1 MRYDHEPSL
10 FCVTPVYF
18 AIVLPP
24 KTVMQSV
31 SLAILQH
38 EYGVKPSGIFEKCVD
53 ITGFFGDIRD
63 EARHGKAFAGLLK
76 RYFGE

>member
-31 SLAILQH
+31 SLAIL
-38 EYGVKPSGIFEKCVD
+38 
-53 ITGFFGDIRD
+53 
-63 EARHGKAFAGLLK
+63 
-76 RYFGE
+76 